1 MNYLSIFIQIIMI
14 ITLLVITFF
23 LYRYSVT
30 SKKEKRIS
38 RFSIEALSEKQTS
51 ILDKLELLYEK
62 LIKKLSNYLE
72 KNKLFKNY
80 HLKYEKYIGITEKNR
95 TSYDFISNK
104 ITISIIVVILTIIS
118 DALRLR
124 SISFIQIFISFVVGF
139 FALDIYYLLK
149 LKKIK
154 KDIEN
159 DLLQAVIIMNN
170 AFKSGR
176 SIIQAI
182 ELVSTELEGIIANE
196 FKKIYIDLSYGL
208 DLEVVFDR
216 FSKRMPY
223 EEASYM
229 ASSLVILNKTGG
241 NVVKVFSSIERSLIS
256 RKRLN
261 DELNSTLAM
270 SKFVFKVLASMPF
283 FIFIII
289 YLFNKSYF
297 KPLISTTIGKIISII
312 ILLLYISYIII
323 VKKITKLKE

>member
-1 MNYLSIFIQIIMI
+1 MNYLSISIQIIMI

-23 LYRYSVT
+23 LYRYSIT
-30 SKKEKRIS
+30 LKKEKRIN
-38 RFSIEALSEKQTS
+38 RFSIDSLSEKQTS
-51 ILDKLELLYEK
+51 LFDKISSFYEK
-62 LIKKLSNYLE
+62 IIKKLSKYLE

-80 HLKYEKYIGITEKNR
+80 HLKYEKYTSLTEKNR
-95 TSYDFISNK
+95 TTYDFISNK
-104 ITISIIVVILTIIS
+104 IVLSILVVILTIVS
-118 DALRLR
+118 DALRLKAV
-124 SISFIQIFISFVVGF
+124 SFIQILFSFLIGF
-139 FALDIYYLLK
+139 FALDIYYILK
-149 LKKIK
+149 LRKVKKEV
-154 KDIEN
+154 EN

-176 SIIQAI
+176 SIMQAV
-182 ELVSTELEGIIANE
+182 ELVSEELEGIIANE

-223 EEASYM
+223 DEAAYM
-229 ASSLVILNKTGG
+229 ASSLIILNKTGG
-241 NVVKVFSSIERSLIS
+241 NVVKVFSSIEKSLIS

-270 SKFVFKVLASMPF
+270 SNFVFKVLACMPV

-289 YLFNKSYF
+289 YLFNSNYF
-297 KPLISTTIGKIISII
+297 NPLITTSIGKVILII